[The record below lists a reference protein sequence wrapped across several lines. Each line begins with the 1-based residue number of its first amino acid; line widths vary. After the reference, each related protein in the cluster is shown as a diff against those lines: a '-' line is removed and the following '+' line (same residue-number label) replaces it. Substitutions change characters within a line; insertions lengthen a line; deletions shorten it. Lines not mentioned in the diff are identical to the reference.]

1 MQEAQIPSRLWD
13 YGLVYIAEVQSLLA
27 RGPLQRFRLKLISGQ
42 TPDISERL
50 DLYFYDRVW
59 YWDQKKM
66 KMSDEQ
72 ARIGRWLGIAHRIG
86 SDMTYWILTE
96 AGNVIA
102 RSTVQH
108 ITVTEIVECILC
120 IQSFVPNKVL
130 HREVLDC
137 RTTHVPQKCET
148 IAHNQIK
155 FRDIATSYFCH
166 EVVRNPRFESSQ
178 DLPRN
183 TSNDHDILLREI

>member
-1 MQEAQIPSRLWD
+1 MREAQIPSRLWD

-27 RGPLQRFRLKLISGQ
+27 CGPLQCSGLELISGQ
-42 TPDISERL
+42 TPNISEWL
-50 DLYFYDRVW
+50 NFDFYDRVW

-66 KMSDEQ
+66 DMSDEQ

-108 ITVTEIVECILC
+108 ITIMDMAIDAIKTRVLT
-120 IQSFVPNKVL
+120 FDNKTYS
-130 HREVLDC
+130 HDFAI
-137 RTTHVPQKCET
+137 TTSKLNC
-148 IAHNQIK
+148 QIM
-155 FRDIATSYFCH
+155 
-166 EVVRNPRFESSQ
+166 
-178 DLPRN
+178 
-183 TSNDHDILLREI
+183 